1 MTFFVVEPVGK
12 RADVAKSTL
21 DGDHHKKGEHTLLDR
36 SHEFAAERVEH
47 VGTDGGTD
55 GEEVSARKPLTAYE
69 QGYCDPGE
77 GWT

>member
-12 RADVAKSTL
+12 RADAAKSIR
-21 DGDHHKKGEHTLLDR
+21 DGDHHKKVEHTLQNR